1 MKRSLVL
8 CAALT
13 LAACGASETPPPSDE
28 AATTLPADSTDL
40 EGTPRAGVVPA
51 VQQRADQAEADMA
64 ARAREAEA
72 QVQAA
77 EGNGTSQ
84 P

>member
-1 MKRSLVL
+1 MKRALLSSAVL
-8 CAALT
+8 L
-13 LAACGASETPPPSDE
+13 LAACGSGSDTPPPSDE
-28 AATTLPADSTDL
+28 AATTLPADSTQL
-40 EGTPRAGVVPA
+40 EGVPRVGVVPA

-77 EGNGTSQ
+77 EGAPQ